1 MHSTFDFAVDIFP
14 DTVAFCR
21 LKLNWLVEQIS
32 YAEKRGTEM
41 FSFHQQSCSTSGSIT
56 FHYYYYWLQKHL
68 SVVESVT

>member
-32 YAEKRGTEM
+32 YAEKGELKC
-41 FSFHQQSCSTSGSIT
+41 FHFTN
-56 FHYYYYWLQKHL
+56 K
-68 SVVESVT
+68 VVES